1 MTAIDTSGWTKF
13 GTSDNAD
20 FYEIE
25 PNILAV
31 VPFEGTEDDA
41 TTARQS
47 VELQLEHLRRNGRRA
62 GVVVFVD
69 PVVAQD
75 GGARTVY
82 RELPDPTFQLCFAL
96 VGSSALGRAVGS
108 VFLGLSRP
116 RVPTRMFG
124 DLASALGWVRS
135 CLEKT

>member
-1 MTAIDTSGWTKF
+1 MTTIDTSGWTRF
-13 GTSDNAD
+13 ATSDNAD

-25 PNILAV
+25 PHVLAV
-31 VPFEGTEDDA
+31 VPFEGTVDDA

-47 VELQLEHLRRNGRRA
+47 IELQLEHLRRTGRRA
-62 GVVVFVD
+62 GVVVFLD

-75 GGARTVY
+75 AGARTVY

-108 VFLGLSRP
+108 LFLGLSRP
-116 RVPTRMFG
+116 LVPTRMFG
-124 DLASALGWVRS
+124 DLSAALGWVRS
-135 CLEKT
+135 RLEKT